1 MCLDVNEHLQTKYYG
16 STGQDLVQVNDLQS
30 DQNIAVEG
38 DDGLG
43 NDFEGFTFGELIPD
57 PEEVRLKDNEIAAIL
72 PVENNHWCCPVCNS
86 LLPHTIPLRDH
97 LKEHYSEE
105 VSGR

>member
-16 STGQDLVQVNDLQS
+16 AAVPDLVQENDLRN
-30 DQNIAVEG
+30 DQNIAVEC
-38 DDGLG
+38 DDELE
-43 NDFEGFTFGELIPD
+43 NDLEGFTFGELIPD
-57 PEEVRLKDNEIAAIL
+57 PEEERPKDNGNAANR
-72 PVENNHWCCPVCNS
+72 PVENSHWSCPVCTS